1 MLLNTL
7 LSQVRL
13 QIHVSREVSRQRRDI
28 KRLSNHLLDDI
39 GMTRFHAERVIN
51 SPFWDIQ
58 ENSEPPSEHP
68 VNTEATYKTKTCPHF
83 KGVKYS

>member
-7 LSQVRL
+7 LSKIRL
-13 QIHVSREVSRQRRDI
+13 QIHVSREVSRKRRDI
-28 KRLSNHLLDDI
+28 RRLSDHLLDDI
-39 GMTRFHAERVIN
+39 GMTHFHAKRVVN
-51 SPFWDIQ
+51 SPFWDMQ

-68 VNTEATYKTKTCPHF
+68 VNTEGTDQTKMCPHF